1 METEDASEHTEQKL
15 ILAMQSST
23 GLPARGETDSLNVN
37 MKTVSQNVKHEAS
50 ASFTRLEMVR
60 RTPVRRNISGQAE
73 LQNAAFPDRSKAFG
87 GERLHRLWLPG
98 STGPGCRDSRTVVF
112 HITLRSYAL
121 LHSTTDLRQLSRNT
135 YNKAVKQKEEFRKR
149 IY

>member
-1 METEDASEHTEQKL
+1 METEDASEHTEQRL

-23 GLPARGETDSLNVN
+23 GLPATGETDLLNVN

-50 ASFTRLEMVR
+50 ASFTRGEMVR
-60 RTPVRRNISGQAE
+60 RTPVRRGISTTGRASE
-73 LQNAAFPDRSKAFG
+73 RAFPDRSTAFRV
-87 GERLHRLWLPG
+87 ESLHRLWLPG
-98 STGPGCRDSRTVVF
+98 SAGPGCRDSRMAVF
-112 HITLRSYAL
+112 HITFRSYAL